1 MYLKVTNRFKEIINI
16 LTYLSISLTI
26 VAIYFL
32 IIYFSQSTKPSI
44 IFISFSI
51 SLFIGWTFIT
61 NRKKMSRFIIKKITK
76 LEENVKDEKK
86 RELSDILNDITGK

>member
-32 IIYFSQSTKPSI
+32 IIYFSKNTNPLT

-61 NRKKMSRFIIKKITK
+61 NREKISKFIIKKITK

-86 RELSDILNDITGK
+86 RELSDILNDITRK